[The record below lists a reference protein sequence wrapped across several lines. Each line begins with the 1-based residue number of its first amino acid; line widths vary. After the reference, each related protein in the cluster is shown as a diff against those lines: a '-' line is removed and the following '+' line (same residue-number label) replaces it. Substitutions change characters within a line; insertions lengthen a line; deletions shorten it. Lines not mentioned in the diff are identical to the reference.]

1 MEFKR
6 ADRVNELLLEEISL
20 LVRKLKD
27 PRIGFVTIT
36 GADVTDDLCHAKI
49 YVSVMG
55 DDETARA
62 RTLEGLHSAAGF
74 IRRELG
80 HVLTLRRIPEL
91 AFLYDESVERGAR
104 MDALLRNIITNE

>member
-36 GADVTDDLCHAKI
+36 GVNVTDDLRHAKI

-62 RTLEGLHSAAGF
+62 QTLEGLHSAAGF

-104 MDALLRNIITNE
+104 MDALLRNMINNE

>member
-6 ADRVNELLLEEISL
+6 ADRVNELLLEEISI

-36 GADVTDDLCHAKI
+36 GVDVTDDLRHSKV

-55 DDETARA
+55 DD
-62 RTLEGLHSAAGF
+62 
-74 IRRELG
+74 
-80 HVLTLRRIPEL
+80 
-91 AFLYDESVERGAR
+91 
-104 MDALLRNIITNE
+104 